1 MMKERDLEFKSS
13 DGKPSNPCMGLNAF
27 RTGMIFP
34 EARPRP
40 AASKLEESI
49 RLMYVITGAAGHTG
63 SAIAKRLLAQ
73 GKKVRVVG
81 RNTDRL
87 SSLVSLGAEPFAA
100 DISNKEA
107 ITRAFSGAEA
117 AYVMLPPDLA
127 NTDYAAYQYK
137 VTEAIASALEKEGP
151 AHVVALSSFGAD
163 KPGKTGP
170 IAGTHRME
178 ERLKRISGL
187 NALYV
192 RAGYFMENTL
202 PQAGVIQQMGA
213 TAGPLNADLKIPM
226 IATRDIGTFA
236 AEELLRL
243 EFRGHQTQELLGQR
257 DLTMTEVTAVI
268 GQAIGRPE
276 LEYRQITYG
285 QFGGFLTQ
293 MGASKRTADLMVEM
307 AEAQNAGHA
316 RALEARS
323 QRNTTPTSYEQFVA
337 EEFVPIYQASSA
349 G

>member
-1 MMKERDLEFKSS
+1 
-13 DGKPSNPCMGLNAF
+13 
-27 RTGMIFP
+27 
-34 EARPRP
+34 
-40 AASKLEESI
+40 
-49 RLMYVITGAAGHTG
+49 MYVVTGATGHTG
-63 SAIAKRLLAQ
+63 SVIAKRLLAQ

-81 RNTDRL
+81 RSTDRL

-100 DISNKEA
+100 DISNKQA
-107 ITRAFSGAEA
+107 VTGAFSGAEA
-117 AYVMLPPDLA
+117 AFVMVPPDLA
-127 NTDYAAYQYK
+127 NPDYAAYQDK
-137 VTEAIASALEKEGP
+137 VTEAIASALEKGGP
-151 AHVVALSSFGAD
+151 AHVVVLSSFGAD
-163 KPGKTGP
+163 KPDKTGP
-170 IAGTHRME
+170 IAGLHRME

-213 TAGPLNADLKIPM
+213 TVGPLNADLKVPM

-236 AEELLRL
+236 ADELLRL

-257 DLTMTEVTAVI
+257 DLTMTEVTAII

-276 LEYRQITYG
+276 LQYRQITYD
-285 QFGGFLTQ
+285 QFRGFLMQ
-293 MGASKRTADLMVEM
+293 MGASQRTADMMAEMV
-307 AEAQNAGHA
+307 EAQNSGHV

-337 EEFVPIYQASSA
+337 EEFVPVYQASSA
-349 G
+349 GVGPASALA